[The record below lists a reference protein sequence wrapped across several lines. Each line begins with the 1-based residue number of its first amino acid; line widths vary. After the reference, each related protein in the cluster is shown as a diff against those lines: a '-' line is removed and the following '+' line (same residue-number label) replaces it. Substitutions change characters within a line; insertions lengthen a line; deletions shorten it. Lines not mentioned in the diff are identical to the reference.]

1 MAADEVVPGERL
13 REELDELHERLAAL
27 SGRVA
32 DLERDRD
39 ALYTEAEVQ
48 GDRMERAEGRLRRS
62 RLSLRKALARAAAT
76 RRGDVASA
84 APPGAGSAGEV
95 ETAGGDTSPL
105 PPEPD
110 P

>member
-1 MAADEVVPGERL
+1 MADDEMDPDERL

-48 GDRMERAEGRLRRS
+48 GDRMERAEARLRRS
-62 RLSLRKALARAAAT
+62 RLSLRKAVARAAAR
-76 RRGDVASA
+76 RRGDAT
-84 APPGAGSAGEV
+84 PPGAGSAGEI
-95 ETAGGDTSPL
+95 ETAGGDASPSPL
-105 PPEPD
+105 PLAD
-110 P
+110 G